1 MLDEGVYRKASTP
14 PGDFS
19 VGDEV
24 EDPIIIVAAN
34 HVAAQVGFAVTAGVA
49 TLADLASA
57 IGARAEEA
65 AIVADLKAGSEA
77 AYAWL
82 IGEFQRPVY
91 GLVYR
96 MLSDP
101 ADAADVTQDV
111 FLKVFR
117 GMKSF
122 HGESSLKTWIY
133 RIALHEAVNRKRW
146 WFRHKAQETSIEPA
160 ESDGMANGDFMQNAA
175 MQNALTDHHDSPFDS
190 VAHREVRQRVDAELR
205 QVPEPYRTTL
215 ILRDLEDMSYEEIAE
230 VLQISL
236 GTVKSRLTRG
246 RQALK
251 QRLAPYVREVSVEL
265 GLTAPE
271 ERVQQQQVR
280 SSVSQGASGAV
291 SGGGRRVEVMP

>member
-1 MLDEGVYRKASTP
+1 M
-14 PGDFS
+14 
-19 VGDEV
+19 
-24 EDPIIIVAAN
+24 
-34 HVAAQVGFAVTAGVA
+34 AGA
-49 TLADLASA
+49 TTLADLASA

-96 MLSDP
+96 MVSDP
-101 ADAADVTQDV
+101 ADAADTTQDV

-117 GMKSF
+117 GMKHF

-133 RIALHEAVNRKRW
+133 RIALHEAANRKRW

-160 ESDGMANGDFMQNAA
+160 ESENAVGADDA
-175 MQNALTDHHDSPFDS
+175 MRTALTDPHRSPFDN
-190 VAHREVRQRVDAELR
+190 VAQREVQQRVEAELR
-205 QVPEPYRTTL
+205 RVPEPYRTTL
-215 ILRDLEDMSYEEIAE
+215 VLRDLEEMSYEEIAE
-230 VLQISL
+230 ILQISL

-251 QRLAPYVREVSVEL
+251 KRLAPYIREVGGEL
-265 GLTAPE
+265 GLTLPDEQE
-271 ERVQQQQVR
+271 EEAATMRPQV
-280 SSVSQGASGAV
+280 A
-291 SGGGRRVEVMP
+291 GGGRRVEVMP